1 MTELDLGPLVRI
13 RDKAAGF
20 KFEPS
25 VDLGATEQAFAIGDL
40 TGTQVR
46 VHEILGKEKF
56 VRASLLDASRSLGLA
71 PEDFNPDDRAIY
83 DEYLSA
89 RVSAATD
96 QVVASKIAD
105 TVWQQ
110 DVANLPARFGTSV
123 AQPLVDLT
131 YQVGSLLS
139 KGATAVLGTPEEA
152 IPRALNWVFGL
163 GSDQAATPNLRAYTG
178 AALRNIPEAINAS
191 MDEIGRRKLA
201 EALQSPDPALRQRA
215 QAQLNKLNQTPP
227 ATDKTFADRYREQ
240 VQANEI
246 RDKGLS
252 TTQRV
257 GEGVVDVV
265 GTVQGLMSGPVGKA
279 LGAVEAKVG
288 MKAMHESLLAGAA
301 SKPFIGKWA
310 QRYLGQLIGPTWRY
324 SLSEFSRT
332 NALGDRPH
340 LGDQALDGLVTFVTM
355 PIFAG
360 ASWAAEKLQ
369 RGISGEA
376 SALTAAFKK
385 YTGMVSSDVKGKW
398 MSSGTFDQ
406 AAAYKDF
413 VDAGMPY
420 LRKDVARRV
429 AGVGVQGMIEGMAFS
444 PTDRAFWHDLTNAL
458 WGDDPQESK
467 EASSRVLEA
476 MLTNALA
483 WGVMGAGGLRNHV
496 DRETVRKLGESYGID
511 PFATP
516 EPPKTV
522 GEEAA
527 EIVRNENLEIQEADP
542 QLRTWKLLE
551 AKQALDG
558 IGETVT
564 DGVKLVYDGENS
576 PRLVRF
582 RDGIYESRP
591 LYEGDWVESPEYAAE
606 RLGPVQPTI
615 PEQADITGKVAARLL
630 YDPTTGLTPMQESIV
645 AKAAEV
651 AARVRAED
659 NPGVKAALE
668 VAAMMDPQQW
678 GPKQFAAWV
687 KMILQGDT
695 PNALAALADAFVNP
709 NAAIAQ
715 GYRGLQP
722 APGQKIRPEDRGRV
736 GSRNSEVELAGAE
749 RVPETGYEGVEVG
762 KPGPRPTGSGDVN
775 LAGERA
781 APVTGYEGTEVGHP
795 GPRPTGEG
803 GVDLAGQARKPA
815 TGYEGTETSERGPKP
830 RGDGGVDLGE
840 AKQAAAQS
848 GYEGALL
855 ETKGRVPKGKEGVGV
870 DLAGDQRK
878 IDSGYEGALGGDA
891 RRPSGSGVE
900 IDLATGAI
908 KQPKTPKIDAEKSGP
923 ARPDL
928 PGGGDWLDRRPEGVL
943 RQIAQAMSLPLPEG
957 ATRDDVVNAL
967 RKAGVDDPES
977 GQASPVALAAVA
989 GVGVLGAAILTGAV
1003 ASIGSIAA
1011 VGALAAS
1018 PWLVKW
1024 SGNQFYR
1031 LMEHHGPIDKAR
1043 MIGAGMLKTAQET
1056 VRSAGNFARTAN
1068 TIRWLTNHQPVDMR
1082 KSGRLER
1089 LALTAAVLGGGYMG
1103 HDLFGSFG
1111 GTGLGVLAGGV
1122 LGAGSALGITAARG
1136 GQHKT
1141 NEQKKAAKSLES
1153 QELTDI
1159 ASIPGAQFGVAKVR
1173 LFADAWTKSLAGL
1186 SKSERIVVNLLKKL
1200 GAQVAQEASEAGMLF
1215 RSRDGSLLD
1224 PKILAGIRRIPTFFT
1239 QTYYKMMQEKGSP
1252 LARAWVAALAQ
1263 LNNMTV
1269 EEVDRE
1275 IEWHQPGAP
1284 KISTDH
1290 RTIGIETARRFRYL
1304 PSSIYLNGI
1313 EQRMLEDRPF
1323 EIAMRALTTTAA
1335 RIAYHR
1341 VFGNELTEEELQLHP
1356 RTPEQQMLR
1365 DAMAK
1370 YVDEAVNPV
1379 KANELLTRVQRAAN
1393 QLPAFDRM
1401 TSPGSAADQVYHGI
1415 LRPARSLWA
1424 AAKLSAAFILNIPEP
1439 LGTPAAYTSYPT
1451 IARELG
1457 ATWWM
1462 AATNPAEF
1470 RKELG
1475 RMQTKGWVG
1484 DQVPDFLAVERQAG
1498 KLANAGE
1505 RVSHAMKFFIAPMQ
1519 FVNTINAV
1527 AVARAG
1533 EALVAEWKA
1542 NPVKA
1547 GEDSFLRGGQEAWI
1561 EKLRQAGVE
1570 DRALAVRMLDG
1581 QATDREY
1588 DAWIGNLRRFSM
1600 GERLPVEQAYTQLM
1614 PLLKET
1620 TPFQSYG
1627 ANNQRVVMDAMQAL
1641 TDSLPTK
1648 ENKAKF
1654 TKQERAAKARLF
1666 FELASK
1672 KGLAHGVGLMAMMYW
1687 AYGAAATEAFVG
1699 EDGEFDWD
1707 GAIQRYAKFVFN
1719 AEASG
1724 YAVSTAARSLTESGG
1739 DTGFMDAIKDYARTV
1754 PMIDILVTLDEAA
1767 RTEGKFL
1774 NRAAATGVT
1783 GLAQKI
1789 LGMFEDMTPLARHV
1803 RTWAEDPELALAI
1816 RRYYEILP
1824 ITGKGREVEYS
1835 QWSSAMRRFRTK
1847 LRARILHPET
1857 WNSEDM
1863 WDLLEE
1869 AAVTGREGWDSV
1881 SAGLKSRRLLHNL
1894 DATEAAKLTENL
1906 SPQLL
1911 KRLVEHDRALD
1922 YFALRAKMRE

>member
-152 IPRALNWVFGL
+152 IPRALNWIFGL
-163 GSDQAATPNLRAYTG
+163 GSDQSATPNLRAYTG

-246 RDKGLS
+246 RGKGLS
-252 TTQRV
+252 GFQSV
-257 GEGVVDVV
+257 GEGLVDIV
-265 GTVQGLMSGPVGKA
+265 GTVKGLMSGPVGSV
-279 LGAVEAKVG
+279 LGKLEAKTG
-288 MKAMHESLLAGAA
+288 MKAMHEGLLASAA
-301 SKPFIGKWA
+301 SKPFVSKWLT
-310 QRYLGQLIGPTWRY
+310 RYAGAAIGPTWRY
-324 SLSEFSRT
+324 ALGEFSRT
-332 NALGDRPH
+332 NALGDRPE
-340 LGDQALDGLVTFVTM
+340 LGDQALDGAVTFLTM

-360 ASWAAEKLQ
+360 ASWAAERLQ

-467 EASSRVLEA
+467 EAGSRVLEA

-615 PEQADITGKVAARLL
+615 PEQADVTGKVAARLL

-687 KMILQGDT
+687 KMILHGDT

-749 RVPETGYEGVEVG
+749 RVPETGYEG
-762 KPGPRPTGSGDVN
+762 
-775 LAGERA
+775 
-781 APVTGYEGTEVGHP
+781 
-795 GPRPTGEG
+795 
-803 GVDLAGQARKPA
+803 
-815 TGYEGTETSERGPKP
+815 
-830 RGDGGVDLGE
+830 
-840 AKQAAAQS
+840 
-848 GYEGALL
+848 ALL
-855 ETKGRVPKGKEGVGV
+855 EAKGRAPRGKEGVGV

-908 KQPKTPKIDAEKSGP
+908 KQPKAPKIDAEKSGS

-957 ATRDDVVNAL
+957 ATRDDVVKAL

-1031 LMEHHGPIDKAR
+1031 LMEQHGPIDKAR

-1056 VRSAGNFARTAN
+1056 VRAAGNFARTAN

-1200 GAQVAQEASEAGMLF
+1200 GAQVAQEASDAKMLF

-1451 IARELG
+1451 IARELA

-1462 AATNPAEF
+1462 AATNPQEF